1 MTRLLVFLLLS
12 LPLVGAYAI
21 FSLGLVVIYRASKVL
36 NLAHGAM
43 AMIPAYLVF
52 TMTEIGIPMALA
64 FPLGVLSG
72 GVMGVAVERVFVRP
86 LRSVS
91 PTAQTVG
98 TVAALGL
105 TVSLAG
111 KIWGTG
117 GRTAP
122 AVFPE
127 GQISIADSAI
137 RYGEIGLFVV
147 MILVAGGLYLLLQRT
162 GLGLAMRGAA
172 DNPKA
177 ASLMGVDPDLAT
189 SGAWALGG
197 ATAAIAGILLAAVT
211 TLHAV
216 VLALQALPALVAA
229 LIGGLGSL
237 PGAVIG
243 AGIVGAT
250 QGMVPAISALQK
262 IEGSPQLLLALLA
275 FGVMAARGER
285 YVATDVRTSVPDAS
299 RSATNGRSKNGR
311 RWAFIG
317 VIAVLLFPWMPFVSF
332 SILGSANLAAIYAL
346 VAVSLVV
353 LTGWVGQISLGHAG
367 LVGVGAYVTGH
378 VVSGWGVTFPI
389 NLAWAAVAGA
399 AVAIVLGTVAVRVR
413 GLYLAVATLIFSWA
427 AVEFLFRQEWFIRN
441 SSVKIAAFGES
452 GTFPHFEWISRRTFF
467 YAAWAIVAAAIFM
480 MANLRD
486 SKTGRAF
493 FAVRGSEVAAASLGI
508 NVVRTKLI
516 AFAVSGALAG
526 MSGNLL
532 LVKDQVITQD
542 AFRVEVSLFF
552 LAIAVVGGL
561 SSLPGAVA
569 GGVLFAALNELFFRL
584 EFLSGWLEVVPPL
597 LLTAA
602 LLLYRGGLAA
612 IPAALTARFGPHARR
627 VADRVGTVVQ
637 PMLTKAKQSWSRLLE
652 RRAVAG
658 GRSRFA
664 SAAARLKARAS
675 KLPGPLAGW
684 VERAFPEERDEESE
698 RLDIDSVLA
707 LLTAPESHAP
717 TAPAAEITT
726 VEAANLE
733 VSVELVANGVNGNG
747 ATMRGWR
754 ELQLTRPPLH
764 PVREERRPL
773 VEATGVTVRFGGL
786 VAVNDVS
793 LAIREHEIVGL
804 IGPNGAG
811 KTTTFNAIAGL
822 NVPAEGTIQIYGKDV
837 TNWTVD
843 ERARLGVGRTFQA
856 IQLLPQLTV
865 FENLMVATHVHNTSG
880 FVSNLLAGQA
890 TVEAERHGRVQVRQI
905 AKLLEIGPFLDRT
918 VADLPFGILRMVEL
932 ARALVTRSRIIMLD
946 EPASGLDNVE
956 TERLTEFLRFVRDL
970 GVTILLIEHDVK
982 MVTSVSDYMYVLDR
996 GRLLAEGTPSIIQ
1009 RDPQVIAAYLGE
1021 ALEDETVDEVLDHE
1035 SVGV

>member
-52 TMTEIGIPMALA
+52 TMRELGIPMLFA
-64 FPLGVLSG
+64 FPLGIVAG
-72 GVMGVAVERVFVRP
+72 AVVGVGIERAFVRP
-86 LRSVS
+86 LRNVS

-122 AVFPE
+122 HVFPE
-127 GQISIADSAI
+127 GQISVADSAI
-137 RYGEIGLFVV
+137 RYGEIGLFIV

-172 DNPKA
+172 DNPRA

-211 TLHAV
+211 TLHPV

-237 PGAVIG
+237 PGAVVG
-243 AGIVGAT
+243 AAIVGAT
-250 QGMVPAISALQK
+250 QGMVPAVSALQR

-285 YVATDVRTSVPDAS
+285 YVATDVRTSVPDSS
-299 RSATNGRSKNGR
+299 RGMGNGRSKHGR
-311 RWAFIG
+311 RWAIAG
-317 VIAVLLFPWMPFVSF
+317 VVAVLLFPWMPFVSF
-332 SILGSANLAAIYAL
+332 SVLGSANLAAIYAL

-378 VVSGWGVTFPI
+378 VISGWNVTFPV
-389 NLAWAAVAGA
+389 NLVWAAAAGA
-399 AVAIVLGTVAVRVR
+399 CVAIALGAVAVRVR

-441 SSVKIAAFGES
+441 SSVKIAAFGEP
-452 GTFPHFEWISRRTFF
+452 GTFPHFDWISRRTFF
-467 YAAWAIVAAAIFM
+467 YVGWAIVAAAILA

-508 NVVRTKLI
+508 NVMRTKI
-516 AFAVSGALAG
+516 VAFAVSGALAG

-532 LVKDQVITQD
+532 LIKDQVITQD

-552 LAIAVVGGL
+552 LAVAVVGGL

-612 IPAALTARFGPHARR
+612 IPGALAQRLGPSARR
-627 VADRVGTVVQ
+627 IADRVSAVARPVVERVQ
-637 PMLTKAKQSWSRLLE
+637 AKVHQAVE
-652 RRAVAG
+652 RRRKPEGTSGA
-658 GRSRFA
+658 R
-664 SAAARLKARAS
+664 AAASRARNRLAS
-675 KLPGPLAGW
+675 LPGPIGGW
-684 VERAFPEERDEESE
+684 IERLFPIEDEEEQE
-698 RLDIDSVLA
+698 RLDLDGVLA
-707 LLTAPESHAP
+707 MFRDAEPTPTESEAVATAAKIEMVTTNGHASIS
-717 TAPAAEITT
+717 PA
-726 VEAANLE
+726 
-733 VSVELVANGVNGNG
+733 
-747 ATMRGWR
+747 RGWR
-754 ELQLTRPPLH
+754 GLGLTRPPL
-764 PVREERRPL
+764 PPDREQRRVL
-773 VEATGVTVRFGGL
+773 VEASNVTVRFGGL

-793 LAIREHEIVGL
+793 LTVREHEIVGL

-822 NVPAEGTIQIYGKDV
+822 NVPTEGRIFIYGKDV

-856 IQLLPQLTV
+856 IQLLPQLSV
-865 FENLMVATHVHNTSG
+865 FENLMVATHVHNPSN
-880 FVSNLLAGQA
+880 FVSNLVAGQA
-890 TVEAERHGRVQVRQI
+890 TVDAERHGRRQVRDI
-905 AKLLEIGPFLDRT
+905 AKLLEVDSYLDRT
-918 VADLPFGILRMVEL
+918 VGDLPFGILRMVEL

-946 EPASGLDNVE
+946 EPASGLDNIE
-956 TERLTEFLRFVRDL
+956 TERLTQFLRFVRDL

-996 GRLLAEGTPSIIQ
+996 GQLLAQGTPGVVQ

-1021 ALEDETVDEVLDHE
+1021 AIEDEAPADVPDK
-1035 SVGV
+1035 VGV

>member
-52 TMTEIGIPMALA
+52 TMHEAGIPTLLA
-64 FPLGVLSG
+64 FPLGIVAGALV
-72 GVMGVAVERVFVRP
+72 GVGIERAFVRP
-86 LRSVS
+86 LRNVS

-122 AVFPE
+122 HIFPE
-127 GQISIADSAI
+127 GQVSVADSAI

-147 MILVAGGLYLLLQRT
+147 MIVVAGGLYLLLQRT

-172 DNPKA
+172 DNPRA

-197 ATAAIAGILLAAVT
+197 ATAAVAGILLAAVT
-211 TLHAV
+211 TLHPV

-237 PGAVIG
+237 PGAVVG
-243 AGIVGAT
+243 AAIVGAT
-250 QGMVPAISALQK
+250 QGMVPAVSALQK

-285 YVATDVRTSVPDAS
+285 YVATDVRTSIPDES
-299 RSATNGRSKNGR
+299 RSATNGRSRHGR
-311 RWAFIG
+311 RWAIIG
-317 VIAVLLFPWMPFVSF
+317 VIAVLLFPWLPFVSF
-332 SILGSANLAAIYAL
+332 SILGSANLAAVYAL

-378 VVSGWGVTFPI
+378 VVSGLGVTFPV
-389 NLAWAAVAGA
+389 NLIWAAVAGA
-399 AVAIVLGTVAVRVR
+399 GVAIVLGAVAVRVR

-441 SSVKIAAFGES
+441 SSVKIAAFGEP
-452 GTFPHFEWISRRTFF
+452 GTFPHFDWISRRTFF
-467 YAAWAIVAAAIFM
+467 YAAWAVVAAAIFM

-493 FAVRGSEVAAASLGI
+493 FAVRGSEVAAASMGI

-516 AFAVSGALAG
+516 AFAVSGSLAG

-532 LVKDQVITQD
+532 LVKDQVVTQD

-552 LAIAVVGGL
+552 LAVAVVGGL

-584 EFLSGWLEVVPPL
+584 DVLSGWLEVVPPL
-597 LLTAA
+597 LLTSA

-612 IPAALTARFGPHARR
+612 IPNAVSRRFGPSATRALGR
-627 VADRVGTVVQ
+627 AGEFTN
-637 PMLTKAKQSWSRLLE
+637 PMIERLKK
-652 RRAVAG
+652 
-658 GRSRFA
+658 
-664 SAAARLKARAS
+664 AAAEVLARGRASGRGSGARATFNRLRARLTT
-675 KLPGPLAGW
+675 LPGPAGGW
-684 VERAFPEERDEESE
+684 MARLFAVEDDDEQE
-698 RLDIDSVLA
+698 RLDLDSILGMFRGGVDGA
-707 LLTAPESHAP
+707 PATTLTAPPLNEASSNGP
-717 TAPAAEITT
+717 GPAASSSER
-726 VEAANLE
+726 
-733 VSVELVANGVNGNG
+733 S
-747 ATMRGWR
+747 WR
-754 ELQLTRPPLH
+754 DLDIVRPPL
-764 PVREERRPL
+764 PPDRAQRRAL
-773 VEATGVTVRFGGL
+773 IEATNVTVRFGGL

-822 NVPAEGTIQIYGKDV
+822 NVPTSGRVFIYGKDV
-837 TNWTVD
+837 TDWAVD

-865 FENLMVATHVHNTSG
+865 FENLMVATHVHNPSG
-880 FVSNLLAGQA
+880 FVSNLIAGQG
-890 TVEAERHGRVQVRQI
+890 TVDAERQGRRQVREI
-905 AKLLEIGPFLDRT
+905 ARLLEVDSYLDRR
-918 VADLPFGILRMVEL
+918 VGDLPFGILRMVEL
-932 ARALVTRSRIIMLD
+932 ARAVVTRSRIIMLD

-982 MVTSVSDYMYVLDR
+982 MVTSVSDYMYVLDQ
-996 GRLLAEGTPSIIQ
+996 GCLLAEGTPDVIQ
-1009 RDPQVIAAYLGE
+1009 SNPQVIAAYLGE
-1021 ALEDETVDEVLDHE
+1021 AIEDVEPVHQSE